1 MEMNKKLMNMSG
13 LGLGFRG
20 EKKVRWALQND
31 GEYQLGAHI
40 NGKSKST
47 LHPAAVGNV
56 MVLGPFASG
65 NVSTRRNLLK
75 GLSAFLH
82 IFTE

>member
-20 EKKVRWALQND
+20 EKVRWALQID

-56 MVLGPFASG
+56 VVLGPFASG

-75 GLSAFLH
+75 GLAAFLH

>member
-1 MEMNKKLMNMSG
+1 MEMNKKLMDMSG

-31 GEYQLGAHI
+31 GEDQLGADI
-40 NGKSKST
+40 IGKSKST

-56 MVLGPFASG
+56 VVLGPFASG
-65 NVSTRRNLLK
+65 NVPTRRNLLK
-75 GLSAFLH
+75 GLAAFLH

>member
-47 LHPAAVGNV
+47 LHPATEGNV
-56 MVLGPFASG
+56 VVLGPFASG
-65 NVSTRRNLLK
+65 NVSTR
-75 GLSAFLH
+75 
-82 IFTE
+82 